1 MQSARGF
8 LESYAKGIT
17 IGTNFLQFTLVIYLE
32 ISDFGPEF
40 MYINYHT
47 MLDFSVCTIL
57 KNRHFPG
64 IVVEKIGIEAKQP
77 NSAIRECFRVLFSL
91 VNQER

>member
-1 MQSARGF
+1 MC
-8 LESYAKGIT
+8 I
-17 IGTNFLQFTLVIYLE
+17 
-32 ISDFGPEF
+32 D
-40 MYINYHT
+40 YHT